1 MLLDA
6 IDTPETVQELR
17 QFVTQEFDAQ
27 WLKFQEDAARPLKER
42 MERGTCLGGLI
53 FHGVDARGNARFR
66 HAGND
71 SRLRE
76 GDMVRLSQDAPLTGI
91 QASIYR
97 EEPGELWLW
106 RESGFSAE
114 TFASQ
119 IAGWV
124 IDEDVADLREHYF
137 RAFDELLR
145 SQIGQ
150 ERILPLLEGSVEPTQ
165 DDEVFAE
172 VLDELDEVAAEGKR
186 WEEAQETAIAGAVAA
201 EHCYLVQGP
210 PGTGKTHVLAEV
222 AARLVERGERVLVTA
237 FTHRAIDNALE
248 AVAKRVGDRT
258 KVARLQ
264 APTHRRGEG
273 YETYEHFEQSP
284 LFGTSGWVVGAT
296 PFALRKRVGNGIQ
309 FDTIIIDE
317 AGQMTTALAVMAM
330 LWARKYVF
338 FGDQQQLGPV
348 VVSRSRRDARDC
360 GIFHTLKLQ
369 ELEGSMLDVT
379 YRLNDTLARWP
390 SENFYNG
397 DLVSAGSAAKRRLAW
412 NNSAAPTET
421 SLKEALVP
429 ESPFVWIDT
438 PADDSTTVNHAE
450 VVLAT
455 ELLQGLVGGG
465 VRHAEIAVVT
475 PYRRQAREIRNRL
488 DQMHPSRQ
496 WRECIMDT
504 VERMQGQERE
514 VIILSLCAANVD
526 FVARPQQF
534 EFLFDPRR
542 LNVSATRARTK
553 LIILGSVTLTSLH
566 SDNPEEH
573 EDIML
578 LRSLREA
585 AVRVTPSA

>member
-1 MLLDA
+1 MPKA
-6 IDTPETVQELR
+6 VQELR

-27 WLKFQEDAARPLKER
+27 WRKFQEDATRLLKER
-42 MERGTCLGGLI
+42 VERGTCLDGLI
-53 FHGVDARGNARFR
+53 FQGVDDRGRARFR

-76 GDMVRLSQDAPLTGI
+76 GDMVRLSQDTPLTGI
-91 QASIYR
+91 QASLYR
-97 EEPGELWLW
+97 EELGELWLW

-114 TFASQ
+114 MFAGQAS
-119 IAGWV
+119 GWV
-124 IDEDVADLREHYF
+124 IDEDFADLREHYF
-137 RAFDELLR
+137 GAFEELLC
-145 SQIGQ
+145 SKIGQ

-172 VLDELDEVAAEGKR
+172 VLDELDEVAAEGKP
-186 WEEAQETAIAGAVAA
+186 WEEAQETSIAGAVAA

-248 AVAKRVGDRT
+248 AVAKRIGDHT

-273 YETYEHFEQSP
+273 YDSYEHFDQSP

-296 PFALRKRVGNGIQ
+296 PFALRKRVGNGVQ
-309 FDTIIIDE
+309 FDTVIIDE
-317 AGQMTTALAVMAM
+317 AGQMTTALATMAM

-348 VVSRSRRDARDC
+348 VVSRSRRDARDF
-360 GIFHTLKLQ
+360 GIFHTLKRQ
-369 ELEGSMLDVT
+369 ELGGSMLDVT
-379 YRLNDTLARWP
+379 YRLNDTLTRWP
-390 SENFYNG
+390 SENFYHG
-397 DLVSAGSAAKRRLAW
+397 KLAPARSAAMRRLAW
-412 NNSAAPTET
+412 NSPSPHTET
-421 SLKEALVP
+421 WLKEALAP
-429 ESPFVWIDT
+429 ESPLVWIDT
-438 PADDSTTVNHAE
+438 PAGDSTTVNYAE

-465 VRHAEIAVVT
+465 VRHEEIAVVT

-488 DQMHPSRQ
+488 EQTHPSRQ
-496 WRECIMDT
+496 WRECVMDT

-514 VIILSLCAANVD
+514 VIILSLCAASVD
-526 FVARPQQF
+526 FVTRPQQF

-542 LNVSATRARTK
+542 LNVSSTRARTK
-553 LIILGSVTLTSLH
+553 LIILGSTTLTGLH
-566 SDNPEEH
+566 SDDPDEH

-585 AVRVTPSA
+585 AVRITASA